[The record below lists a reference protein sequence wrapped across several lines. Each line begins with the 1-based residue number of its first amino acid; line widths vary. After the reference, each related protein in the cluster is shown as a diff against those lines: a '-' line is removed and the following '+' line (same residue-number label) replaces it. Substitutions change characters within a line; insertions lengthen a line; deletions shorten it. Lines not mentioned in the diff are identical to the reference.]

1 MKKVLH
7 HVDERSAS
15 ENLGLLL
22 WHVVRWTAG
31 TTWAYRT
38 ELAPLVAVLVSGAVL
53 DVALPLWLVVVP
65 ALAGGGYL
73 TRWAWFGDGRRTA
86 IARRNLA
93 RIRAEFGEVCYQ
105 LGLVGRHKAAEGMT
119 EVIPSIIAADV
130 VDGGGVRLQI
140 QCPLGV
146 TPEHFEKH
154 ALELAGALKGS
165 ACEIQRDNRNAARCI
180 LTLVGQTDP
189 LYGAP
194 REPKELKAAKGG
206 HDPTD
211 GVPIGYDSSGRTVR
225 IKLFQRSLLI
235 GGSPSSGKS
244 ILLQAIVS
252 WCALARDCELW
263 CIDPKLVELAT
274 FWDESAHRMATDVES
289 ATVLLDDLIAV
300 MNERYKVLQ
309 AEKRQKVTIGK
320 ETPMIVLVVD
330 ELAELTASLDKK
342 KGAEFSER
350 LRLLVSKGRA
360 AGIVP
365 ILATQKPSSETCST
379 GTRDLISTR
388 IALRCGTQAQAI
400 TILGD
405 EAVKERG
412 ANAQLI
418 GTDTPGL
425 AYLTG
430 EEGGEAKRFRAF
442 FLDEED
448 MTVIPAR
455 AAAYRSGVEPVGSV
469 VGQVMALDEKRQA
482 AAEMTEATVRE
493 IEALRKLRHGFEA
506 AAKDEPL
513 EQPLPPR
520 EGEEP
525 ARELLYDLLDH
536 LTAPRVVFGCEEH
549 HGLEGAEALQEA
561 HQCRACLLLPGVPDE
576 Q

>member
-1 MKKVLH
+1 MQKFLY
-7 HVDERSAS
+7 HVDERSVP
-15 ENLGLLL
+15 ENVGLLI
-22 WHVVRWTAG
+22 WHVVRWT
-31 TTWAYRT
+31 TRMIWAYKT
-38 ELAPLVAVLVSGAVL
+38 ELTPPSAVLLSGAVL
-53 DVALPLWLVVVP
+53 DTALPLWLAVIP
-65 ALAGGGYL
+65 ALGAGGYIA
-73 TRWAWFGDGRRTA
+73 RWAWLGEGRRTA
-86 IARRNLA
+86 RARRNLS

-105 LGLVGRHKAAEGMT
+105 LGLVGRHKATEGTT
-119 EVIPSIIAADV
+119 EIMPSIIAADV

-165 ACEIQRDNRNAARCI
+165 ACEIQRDNRNAARCV
-180 LTLVGQTDP
+180 LTLVGRADP

-194 REPKELKAAKGG
+194 REPKELKAAEGG

-225 IKLFQRSLLI
+225 IKLFQRSILI
-235 GGSPSSGKS
+235 GGSPSAGKS
-244 ILLQAIVS
+244 VLMQAIVG
-252 WCALARDCELW
+252 WCALARNCELW
-263 CIDPKLVELAT
+263 CVDPKLVELAT

-300 MNERYKVLQ
+300 MNARYEVLQ
-309 AEKRQKVTIGK
+309 SEKRQKVTISK
-320 ETPMIVLVVD
+320 ETPLIVLVVD

-360 AGIVP
+360 SAIVP
-365 ILATQKPSSETCST
+365 ILASQKPDTSVIPSSI
-379 GTRDLISTR
+379 RDLCSTR

-442 FLDEED
+442 FLDEQD
-448 MTVIPAR
+448 MAEIPAR
-455 AAAYRSGVEPVGSV
+455 AASYRSGVKPVGSV
-469 VGQVMALDEKRQA
+469 VGQVMTPAVL
-482 AAEMTEATVRE
+482 
-493 IEALRKLRHGFEA
+493 
-506 AAKDEPL
+506 
-513 EQPLPPR
+513 PLPPR
-520 EGEEP
+520 EGEP
-525 ARELLYDLLDH
+525 APPELLYDVLDE
-536 LTAPRVVFGCEEH
+536 LSSPRVVFGCDEH
-549 HGLEGAEALQEA
+549 RGLEGAQALQEA